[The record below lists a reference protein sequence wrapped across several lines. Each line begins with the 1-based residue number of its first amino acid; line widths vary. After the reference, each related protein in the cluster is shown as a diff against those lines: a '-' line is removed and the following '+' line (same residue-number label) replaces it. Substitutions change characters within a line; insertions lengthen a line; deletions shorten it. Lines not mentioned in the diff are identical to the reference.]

1 MTLPLF
7 HQSFK
12 HCFPFRLGT
21 TSFIFPDDYIPNVQ
35 RLAPFLDEIEIL
47 VFESDDKNLPSTDVI
62 RQLSDIRRNSDLGYN
77 VHLPVDVSIADP
89 SPVKREEACQCLFR
103 VFERMA
109 QIEPSTWTLH
119 IDYPK
124 DRYHSVPQW
133 QDAAHDG
140 LRRLVSLGVEMK
152 SLSVENLFY
161 PVDYLAPLAAV
172 YDFNLCLDIGHA
184 LLSGI
189 SPFDFF
195 DKFRERISI
204 IHLHGVRDG
213 KDHLPLDV
221 FSPELGRQIIFL
233 LQQFTRVVSVE
244 VFSYESLNRSL
255 DWLNHHGFQA
265 RQRNAVGLENEHGPD
280 IVARVS

>member
-1 MTLPLF
+1 MPLF
-7 HQSFK
+7 HQPFK

-47 VFESDDKNLPSTDVI
+47 VFESDYKNLPSANVI
-62 RQLSDIRRNSDLGYN
+62 RQLSDISRNFDLGYN

-89 SPVKREEACQCLFR
+89 SPIKREQACQCLFR

-109 QIEPSTWTLH
+109 RIEPSTWTLH
-119 IDYPK
+119 IDYSEN
-124 DRYHSVPQW
+124 RYHSVQQW

-140 LRRLVSLGVEMK
+140 LMRLVSLGVDMR

-161 PVDYLAPLAAV
+161 PVDYLLPLAAV

-184 LLSGI
+184 LLSGM

-195 DKFRERISI
+195 DTFRDRISI

-213 KDHLPLDV
+213 KDHLPLDM
-221 FSPELGRQIIFL
+221 FLPELGRQIIFL
-233 LQQFTRVVSVE
+233 LQQVTRVVSVE
-244 VFSYESLNRSL
+244 V
-255 DWLNHHGFQA
+255 
-265 RQRNAVGLENEHGPD
+265 
-280 IVARVS
+280 

>member
-35 RLAPFLDEIEIL
+35 RLAPLLDEIEIL
-47 VFESDDKNLPSTDVI
+47 VFESDYKNLPSANVI
-62 RQLSDIRRNSDLGYN
+62 RQLSDISRNFDLGYN

-89 SPVKREEACQCLFR
+89 SPIKREQACQCLFQ
-103 VFERMA
+103 VFEKMA
-109 QIEPSTWTLH
+109 RIEPSTWTLH
-119 IDYPK
+119 IDYSEN
-124 DRYHSVPQW
+124 RYHSVQQW

-140 LRRLVSLGVEMK
+140 LRRLVSLDVDMQ

-161 PVDYLAPLAAV
+161 PVDYLLPLAAV

-184 LLSGI
+184 LLSGM

-195 DKFRERISI
+195 DTFRDRISI

-213 KDHLPLDV
+213 KDHLPLDQ
-221 FSPELGRQIIFL
+221 FPLDAGGQIIRL
-233 LQQFTRVVSVE
+233 LQQVTRVVSIE
-244 VFSYESLNRSL
+244 VFSFDALNRSL
-255 DWLNHHGFQA
+255 EWLHHHWFSEQKKDEYGLQRSGQA
-265 RQRNAVGLENEHGPD
+265 VR
-280 IVARVS
+280 